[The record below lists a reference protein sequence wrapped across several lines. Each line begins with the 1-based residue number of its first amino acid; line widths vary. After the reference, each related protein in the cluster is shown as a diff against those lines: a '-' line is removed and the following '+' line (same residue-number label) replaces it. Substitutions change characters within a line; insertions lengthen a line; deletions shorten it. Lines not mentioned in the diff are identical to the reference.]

1 MFQLNP
7 TLLNTASLNLEVVGN
22 NITNSGVSGYKSSD
36 FESALAGAVRSSQGA
51 QIKGAKI
58 NMSQGSIVASVS
70 PLSMAINGAGFFK
83 VEKIDGS
90 YTYTRDGSFQMDKEG
105 FIINANGDKLI
116 GFPDATTNAQGVLQI
131 DTAKNP
137 PEASTLAKIEMNL
150 PAEETQI
157 SAAITFSPTLTSS
170 FNNTTS
176 SVVYDQLGVAKVIQS
191 YYRYEEDKV
200 STAIATPTVTPTAAG
215 VAGATGAGLFSL
227 VVSSATG
234 LLPGQKITGTGL
246 AANTFIATTWDGV
259 STTVPITAGTTAD
272 FNGTNT
278 ISIPA
283 AGHLVIKVADATGL
297 MPGQRITG
305 TGLADNTFIAD
316 NYVRGSTTVPI
327 TVATTAAFTNTTVI
341 TAPSHWEAY
350 IYSDSEQIAQLSLVF
365 NTDGTLNKT
374 LTHSE
379 SPVLNTTTNAALAT
393 QPTYAWNAALG
404 QLTFTVPAGAGTAM
418 VGLPLDFSD
427 VTKYAGAFT
436 ASSTQTD
443 GYPPGA
449 LLGISVERDGKILAR
464 YGNGQQQVQ
473 AQVMLANFKNPNGL
487 EVARDNQFLSTLA
500 SGVEDAGAPG
510 QYGTGAIEGSSVEQ
524 SNVDLTAEMIKLI
537 AAQRNYQSV
546 AQLIKKQDEVL
557 QTAINIG
564 Q

>member
-22 NITNSGVSGYKSSD
+22 NITNSGVSGYKASD

-90 YTYTRDGSFQMDKEG
+90 YTYTRDGSFQMDKLG

-157 SAAITFSPTLTSS
+157 SAAITFNPSNTSS

-176 SVVYDQLGVAKVIQS
+176 SIVYDEVGVAKVIQS

-200 STAIATPTVTPTAAG
+200 TTATAASGDTSLTVT
-215 VAGATGAGLFSL
+215 
-227 VVSSATG
+227 
-234 LLPGQKITGTGL
+234 
-246 AANTFIATTWDGV
+246 N
-259 STTVPITAGTTAD
+259 
-272 FNGTNT
+272 
-278 ISIPA
+278 
-283 AGHLVIKVADATGL
+283 ATGL

-305 TGLADNTFIAD
+305 TGIADNTFIAD

-327 TVATTAAFTNTTVI
+327 TVATTAALTGGTV
-341 TAPSHWEAY
+341 TAPAHWGAY
-350 IYSDSEQIAQLSLVF
+350 IYSDSQQIAQLSLMF
-365 NTDGTLNKT
+365 NSDGTLNKT

-379 SPVLNTTTNAALAT
+379 SPVLDKATNLPLGT
-393 QPTYAWNAALG
+393 QPTYSWNAAMG
-404 QLTFTVPAGAGTAM
+404 QLTFGVPEGSGTEI

-427 VTKYAGAFT
+427 VTKYAGDFT
-436 ASSTQTD
+436 ASSTQTG

-524 SNVDLTAEMIKLI
+524 SNVDLTGEMIKLI

>member
-1 MFQLNP
+1 MFQLNS

-58 NMSQGSIVASVS
+58 NLSQGSIVASVS

-105 FIINANGDKLI
+105 YIINANGDKLI

-157 SAAITFSPTLTSS
+157 SAAITFNPLNTSS

-176 SVVYDQLGVAKVIQS
+176 SIIYDQLGIAKAIQS
-191 YYRYEEDKV
+191 YYRYEEDKA
-200 STAIATPTVTPTAAG
+200 STATLTVVAAR
-215 VAGATGAGLFSL
+215 AATGTIGQSELTVAD
-227 VVSSATG
+227 ATG
-234 LLPGQKITGTGL
+234 LIAGQRITGTGI
-246 AANTFIATTWDGV
+246 AANTFIASTYV
-259 STTVPITAGTTAD
+259 SGALVVPISVPLTDDLAD
-272 FNGTNT
+272 GATSLSAAVTNQF
-278 ISIPA
+278 
-283 AGHLVIKVADATGL
+283 VIKVADATGL

-305 TGLADNTFIAD
+305 TGIADNTFIAD

-327 TVATTAAFTNTTVI
+327 TVATTADFTGTTTM
-341 TAPSHWEAY
+341 TAPAHWEAY
-350 IYSDSEQIAQLSLVF
+350 IYSDSQQIAQLSLMF
-365 NTDGTLNKT
+365 NADGTLNKT
-374 LTHSE
+374 LSHSE
-379 SPVLNTTTNAALAT
+379 SPILDKTTNLALTT
-393 QPTYAWNAALG
+393 QPTYAWNAAMG
-404 QLTFTVPAGAGTAM
+404 QLTFTVPAGTGTEM

-427 VTKYAGAFT
+427 VTKYAGDFT
-436 ASSTQTD
+436 ASSTQTA

-524 SNVDLTAEMIKLI
+524 SNVDLTGEMIKLI

-557 QTAINIG
+557 QTAINIS

>member
-70 PLSMAINGAGFFK
+70 PLSMAINGGGFFK
-83 VEKIDGS
+83 VQKIDGS
-90 YTYTRDGSFQMDKEG
+90 YTYTRDGSFQMDKLG

-116 GFPDATTNAQGVLQI
+116 GFPDAATNAQGVLQI

-137 PEASTLAKIEMNL
+137 PEVSTLAKIEMNL

-157 SAAITFSPTLTSS
+157 SNAITFDTADTTS

-176 SVVYDQLGVAKVIQS
+176 SIVYDPVGVAKVIQT
-191 YYRYEEDKV
+191 YYRYEEEKV
-200 STAIATPTVTPTAAG
+200 KTASLTAG
-215 VAGATGAGLFSL
+215 VASMTVPTAN
-227 VVSSATG
+227 
-234 LLPGQKITGTGL
+234 LPGLKVGQRVTGTG
-246 AANTFIATTWDGV
+246 
-259 STTVPITAGTTAD
+259 
-272 FNGTNT
+272 
-278 ISIPA
+278 IP
-283 AGHLVIKVADATGL
+283 
-297 MPGQRITG
+297 
-305 TGLADNTFIAD
+305 DNTFIQSINTNTGVVGISNAAT
-316 NYVRGSTTVPI
+316 VTSGSATITVP
-327 TVATTAAFTNTTVI
+327 T
-341 TAPSHWEAY
+341 HWEAY
-350 IYSDSEQIAQLSLVF
+350 IYSNSQEIAKLNFVF
-365 NTDGTLNKT
+365 NADGTINKND
-374 LTHSE
+374 THVASTSYSKE
-379 SPVLNTTTNAALAT
+379 LDLPTPQPVVAAVWDVAK
-393 QPTYAWNAALG
+393 G
-404 QLTFTVPAGAGTAM
+404 QLTFDIPQGLSGEAITA
-418 VGLPLDFSD
+418 LPLDFSD
-427 VTKYAGAFT
+427 VTKYAGDFT
-436 ASSTQTD
+436 ASSTQID
-443 GYPPGA
+443 GYPPGS

-524 SNVDLTAEMIKLI
+524 SNVDLTGEMIKLI

>member
-58 NMSQGSIVASVS
+58 NLSQGSIVASVS
-70 PLSMAINGAGFFK
+70 PLNMAVNGGGFFK

-90 YTYTRDGSFQMDKEG
+90 FTYTRDGSFQMDKEG
-105 FIINANGDKLI
+105 YIVNANGDKLI

-137 PEASTLAKIEMNL
+137 PVESSLAKIEMNL

-157 SAAITFSPTLTSS
+157 DDAIPFSTTNTSS

-176 SVVYDQLGVAKVIQS
+176 SIVYDELGVAKVIQT
-191 YYRYEEDKV
+191 YYRYEEEKIK
-200 STAIATPTVTPTAAG
+200 TATAADGDEALIVTNLDGLKVGQRVTG
-215 VAGATGAGLFSL
+215 VNILDD
-227 VVSSATG
+227 
-234 LLPGQKITGTGL
+234 
-246 AANTFIATTWDGV
+246 TFIESITSVGGVFTVNITQPTDGAV
-259 STTVPITAGTTAD
+259 TAFTVPT
-272 FNGTNT
+272 
-278 ISIPA
+278 
-283 AGHLVIKVADATGL
+283 
-297 MPGQRITG
+297 
-305 TGLADNTFIAD
+305 
-316 NYVRGSTTVPI
+316 
-327 TVATTAAFTNTTVI
+327 
-341 TAPSHWEAY
+341 HWEAY
-350 IYSDSEQIAQLSLVF
+350 IYSDSIEIAQLNLVF
-365 NTDGTLNKT
+365 NTDGTLNKDD
-374 LTHSE
+374 THVASTSYYSE
-379 SPVLNTTTNAALAT
+379 TPDVPITEAVWDVAM
-393 QPTYAWNAALG
+393 G
-404 QLTFTVPAGAGTAM
+404 QLTFDVPEGSG
-418 VGLPLDFSD
+418 GEIFSLPFDFSD
-427 VTKYAGAFT
+427 VTKYAGDFT

-443 GYPPGA
+443 GYPPGS

-473 AQVMLANFKNPNGL
+473 CQVMLANFANPNGL

-500 SGVEDAGAPG
+500 SGEEQAGAPG

-524 SNVDLTAEMIKLI
+524 SNVDLTGEMIKLI
-537 AAQRNYQSV
+537 AAQRNYQAV

>member
-7 TLLNTASLNLEVVGN
+7 TLLNTSSLNLEVVGN

-58 NMSQGSIVASVS
+58 NLSQGSIVASVS

-90 YTYTRDGSFQMDKEG
+90 YTYTRDGSFQMDKLG

-137 PEASTLAKIEMNL
+137 PEASLLAKIEMNL

-157 SAAITFSPTLTSS
+157 SDAITFNPTNTSS

-176 SVVYDQLGVAKVIQS
+176 SIVYDEVGVAKVIQS

-200 STAIATPTVTPTAAG
+200 ATATAAS
-215 VAGATGAGLFSL
+215 GATSL
-227 VVSSATG
+227 TVV
-234 LLPGQKITGTGL
+234 
-246 AANTFIATTWDGV
+246 DG
-259 STTVPITAGTTAD
+259 
-272 FNGTNT
+272 
-278 ISIPA
+278 
-283 AGHLVIKVADATGL
+283 TGL

-305 TGLADNTFIAD
+305 AGIPDNTFIG
-316 NYVRGSTTVPI
+316 NTYVRGSTTVPI
-327 TVATTAAFTNTTVI
+327 TNATTAALTSATV
-341 TAPSHWEAY
+341 TAPAHWEAY
-350 IYSDSEQIAQLSLVF
+350 IYSDSQQIAQLSLMF
-365 NTDGTLNKT
+365 NTDGTINKN
-374 LTHSE
+374 LTHSQ
-379 SPVLNTTTNAALAT
+379 SPVLDKLTNLPLGT
-393 QPTYAWNAALG
+393 QPTYLWNAAMG
-404 QLTFTVPAGAGTAM
+404 QLTFSVPAGLGTAM
-418 VGLPLDFSD
+418 VGLPMDFSD
-427 VTKYAGAFT
+427 VTKYAGDFT
-436 ASSTQTD
+436 ASSTQTG

-473 AQVMLANFKNPNGL
+473 AQVMLASFKNPNGL

-524 SNVDLTAEMIKLI
+524 SNVDLTGEMIKLI
-537 AAQRNYQSV
+537 AAQRNYQAV

>member
-1 MFQLNP
+1 
-7 TLLNTASLNLEVVGN
+7 
-22 NITNSGVSGYKSSD
+22 
-36 FESALAGAVRSSQGA
+36 
-51 QIKGAKI
+51 
-58 NMSQGSIVASVS
+58 
-70 PLSMAINGAGFFK
+70 
-83 VEKIDGS
+83 
-90 YTYTRDGSFQMDKEG
+90 
-105 FIINANGDKLI
+105 
-116 GFPDATTNAQGVLQI
+116 
-131 DTAKNP
+131 
-137 PEASTLAKIEMNL
+137 MNL
-150 PAEETQI
+150 PAEEIQI
-157 SAAITFSPTLTSS
+157 SDAITFNPTNTSS

-176 SVVYDQLGVAKVIQS
+176 SIVYDEVGIAKVIQS
-191 YYRYEEDKV
+191 YYRYEEDKI
-200 STAIATPTVTPTAAG
+200 STAIATSTVTPTATAIL
-215 VAGATGAGLFSL
+215 GATTL
-227 VVSSATG
+227 VVSSVTG

-246 AANTFIATTWDGV
+246 ADNTFINTTWDGI
-259 STTVPITAGTTAD
+259 STSVPITVATTGALSA
-272 FNGTNT
+272 T
-278 ISIPA
+278 SLAIPA

-316 NYVRGSTTVPI
+316 SYVRGSTTVPI
-327 TVATTAAFTNTTVI
+327 TVATTAALTNTTAI
-341 TAPSHWEAY
+341 TAPAHWEAY
-350 IYSDSEQIAQLSLVF
+350 IYSDSQQIAQLSLVF

-374 LTHSE
+374 LSHSE
-379 SPVLNTTTNAALAT
+379 SPVLNTTTNLALAT
-393 QPTYAWNAALG
+393 QPTYAWNAAMG
-404 QLTFTVPAGAGTAM
+404 QLTFSVPAGLGTAM
-418 VGLPLDFSD
+418 VGLPMDFSD
-427 VTKYAGAFT
+427 VTKYAGDFT
-436 ASSTQTD
+436 ASSTQTG

-524 SNVDLTAEMIKLI
+524 SNVDLTGEMIKLI
-537 AAQRNYQSV
+537 AAQRNYQAV

>member
-22 NITNSGVSGYKSSD
+22 NITNSGVSGYKASD

-90 YTYTRDGSFQMDKEG
+90 YTYTRDGSFQMDKLG

-157 SAAITFSPTLTSS
+157 SAAITFNPSNTSS

-176 SVVYDQLGVAKVIQS
+176 SIVYDEVGVAKVIQS

-200 STAIATPTVTPTAAG
+200 TTATAASG
-215 VAGATGAGLFSL
+215 DTSLTVA
-227 VVSSATG
+227 
-234 LLPGQKITGTGL
+234 
-246 AANTFIATTWDGV
+246 N
-259 STTVPITAGTTAD
+259 
-272 FNGTNT
+272 
-278 ISIPA
+278 
-283 AGHLVIKVADATGL
+283 ATGL

-305 TGLADNTFIAD
+305 TGIADNTFIAN

-327 TVATTAAFTNTTVI
+327 TVATTAALTGGTV
-341 TAPSHWEAY
+341 TAPAHWEAY
-350 IYSDSEQIAQLSLVF
+350 IYSDSQQIAQLSLMF
-365 NTDGTLNKT
+365 NSDGTINKT
-374 LTHSE
+374 FTHSQ
-379 SPVLNTTTNAALAT
+379 SPVLDKTTNLALGT
-393 QPTYAWNAALG
+393 QPTYSWNAAMG
-404 QLTFTVPAGAGTAM
+404 QLTFSVPEGSGTAM

-436 ASSTQTD
+436 ASSTQTG

-524 SNVDLTAEMIKLI
+524 SNVDLTGEMIKLI

>member
-70 PLSMAINGAGFFK
+70 PLSMAINGGGFFK
-83 VEKIDGS
+83 VQKIDGS
-90 YTYTRDGSFQMDKEG
+90 YTYTRDGSFQMDKLG

-116 GFPDATTNAQGVLQI
+116 GFPDAATNAQGVLQI

-137 PEASTLAKIEMNL
+137 PEVSTLAKIEMNL

-157 SAAITFSPTLTSS
+157 SNAITFDSSDTTS

-176 SVVYDQLGVAKVIQS
+176 SIVYDPVGVAKVIQT
-191 YYRYEEDKV
+191 YYRYEEEKV
-200 STAIATPTVTPTAAG
+200 KTANLNSTNIITVTP
-215 VAGATGAGLFSL
+215 ATLAGLK
-227 VVSSATG
+227 VGQRVTG
-234 LLPGQKITGTGL
+234 LG
-246 AANTFIATTWDGV
+246 
-259 STTVPITAGTTAD
+259 
-272 FNGTNT
+272 
-278 ISIPA
+278 IP
-283 AGHLVIKVADATGL
+283 
-297 MPGQRITG
+297 
-305 TGLADNTFIAD
+305 DNTFIQSINTGNGNIQISNAATST
-316 NYVRGSTTVPI
+316 GSATITVP
-327 TVATTAAFTNTTVI
+327 T
-341 TAPSHWEAY
+341 HWEAY
-350 IYSDSEQIAQLSLVF
+350 IYSNSQEIAKLNFVF
-365 NTDGTLNKT
+365 NTDGTINKNA
-374 LTHSE
+374 THVASTSYSKE
-379 SPVLNTTTNAALAT
+379 LDLPTPLPVVAAVWDVAK
-393 QPTYAWNAALG
+393 G
-404 QLTFTVPAGAGTAM
+404 QLTFDIPQGLSGEAITA
-418 VGLPLDFSD
+418 LPLDFSD
-427 VTKYAGAFT
+427 VTKYAGDFT
-436 ASSTQTD
+436 ASSTQID
-443 GYPPGA
+443 GYPPGS

-524 SNVDLTAEMIKLI
+524 SNVDLTGEMIKLI

>member
-1 MFQLNP
+1 
-7 TLLNTASLNLEVVGN
+7 VVGN
-22 NITNSGVSGYKSSD
+22 NITNSGVNGYKSSD

-90 YTYTRDGSFQMDKEG
+90 STYTRDGSFQMDKEG

-116 GFPDATTNAQGVLQI
+116 GFPDATTNAQGVLKI

-137 PEASTLAKIEMNL
+137 PEASTLATIEMNL
-150 PAEETQI
+150 PAEEKQI
-157 SAAITFSPTLTSS
+157 SAAITFNPANTSS

-176 SVVYDQLGVAKVIQS
+176 SIVYDQLGVAKAIQS

-200 STAIATPTVTPTAAG
+200 STASGQIIAPATTP
-215 VAGATGAGLFSL
+215 ATGAGL
-227 VVSSATG
+227 
-234 LLPGQKITGTGL
+234 
-246 AANTFIATTWDGV
+246 TTLIVG
-259 STTVPITAGTTAD
+259 S
-272 FNGTNT
+272 
-278 ISIPA
+278 
-283 AGHLVIKVADATGL
+283 ATGL

-305 TGLADNTFIAD
+305 TGIADNTFIAD

-327 TVATTAAFTNTTVI
+327 SVATTAAFTGTTTM
-341 TAPSHWEAY
+341 TAPAHWEAY
-350 IYSDSEQIAQLSLVF
+350 IYSDTQQIAQLSLMF
-365 NTDGTLNKT
+365 NADGTINKN
-374 LTHSE
+374 LTHAE
-379 SPVLNTTTNAALAT
+379 SPVLDKNTNLALGT
-393 QPTYAWNAALG
+393 QPTYSWNAAMG
-404 QLTFTVPAGAGTAM
+404 QLIFTVPAGTGTAM
-418 VGLPLDFSD
+418 VGLPMDFSD
-427 VTKYAGAFT
+427 VTKYAGDFT
-436 ASSTQTD
+436 ASSTQTA